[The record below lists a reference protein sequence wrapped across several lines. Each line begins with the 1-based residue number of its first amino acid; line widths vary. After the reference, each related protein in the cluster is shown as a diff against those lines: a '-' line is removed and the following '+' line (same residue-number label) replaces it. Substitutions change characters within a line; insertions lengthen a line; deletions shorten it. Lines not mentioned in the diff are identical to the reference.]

1 MNTNF
6 IKSYTRNM
14 QLKRFLFILVLL
26 LHVLVFI
33 KIDLGSF
40 LLGKVQL
47 WDFDVYH
54 QTAVD
59 VRGGQH
65 PYKLP
70 YMQTAGP
77 PLVIAPFIPFSF
89 LPLSVARGI
98 MISLSLIAVFAT
110 AYNLAGLTTSKHKL
124 LLTTY
129 LNLLLLCLF
138 QPRFNITLGQPNLI
152 LMYLVTVVMT
162 TSNSILK
169 GILLGCFTIIKTHYI
184 FTLLTLRSNFKTIF
198 ITLMTVLIV
207 CIISLPII
215 KFRFYTDYI
224 FGRIGEHLTVSHTP
238 TDLDYYNQSSRVSFS
253 RIGMP
258 SLYVLFSVV
267 LLIGGSSYLF
277 WSKDLGSSFLISL
290 LLSPVVWQHYMVVT
304 YPILFMTALAY
315 FKKRKFPI
323 QLALAAFLL
332 CAHLPWLHQQPY
344 TILGGIVASHYFW
357 GVVLLLYTRVTLFLN
372 SEKKPIIFTSLLRK
386 GVAVR

>member
-1 MNTNF
+1 M
-6 IKSYTRNM
+6 K
-14 QLKRFLFILVLL
+14 LKRILFILVFL

-59 VRGGQH
+59 VRNGQH

-98 MISLSLIAVFAT
+98 MISLSLAAIFAT
-110 AYNLAGLTTSKHKL
+110 AYNLAGLITSKHKL
-124 LLTTY
+124 LLATY

-138 QPRFNITLGQPNLI
+138 QPRFNIILGQPNLI
-152 LMYLVTVVMT
+152 LMYFVSLVMT
-162 TSNSILK
+162 TSNTVLK

-184 FTLLTLRSNFKTIF
+184 FTLLTLRNNFKTIL
-198 ITLMTVLIV
+198 ITLMTVFFV
-207 CIISLPII
+207 FIISLPII
-215 KFRFYTDYI
+215 KFSFYTDYL
-224 FGRIGEHLTVSHTP
+224 FGRIGEHLTMSHTP
-238 TDLDYYNQSSRVSFS
+238 TDLDYYNQSSRVSFA

-258 SLYVLFSVV
+258 SIYVLFSIG
-267 LLIGGSSYLF
+267 LFIGGGLYLF

-304 YPILFMTALAY
+304 YPILFITAIEY
-315 FKKRKFPI
+315 FKRRKFPI
-323 QLALAAFLL
+323 RLALAVVFL
-332 CAHLPWLHQQPY
+332 CAHIPWLHQQPY
-344 TILGGIVASHYFW
+344 SLVGGVIASHYFW
-357 GVVLLLYTRVTLFLN
+357 GVLLLLYCRV
-372 SEKKPIIFTSLLRK
+372 ELLLK
-386 GVAVR
+386 AYSSK